1 MMETCKICKTKQK
14 NRLLRQNGPHIEQ
27 ICNRCGSHIKFVEKD
42 KATDYKSKQCNKEKL
57 F

>member
-1 MMETCKICKTKQK
+1 METCKICKTKQK